1 MWKYSDLDGKL
12 YLKIKFPIIQIFSK
26 EWTDKMTKMTLV
38 ILDIQIFIIENKL
51 QGNINF
57 LFSRKEKLGASKTKE
72 ILKSMELLRKS
83 FSLKMC
89 WCGWTEEG
97 CPLWQMWA
105 ILAEWGRSLFT
116 YKDFIWIWTMESPDC
131 FHSYWTQIYSKIS
144 SNGCW
149 DQYLAQI

>member
-1 MWKYSDLDGKL
+1 MGDTGFLFFYWIGNYISACSFLLNTMNK
-12 YLKIKFPIIQIFSK
+12 QNENRQK
-26 EWTDKMTKMTLV
+26 ETS
-38 ILDIQIFIIENKL
+38 
-51 QGNINF
+51 NF

-72 ILKSMELLRKS
+72 ILKSMELLRKT

-149 DQYLAQI
+149 DQYLAQM